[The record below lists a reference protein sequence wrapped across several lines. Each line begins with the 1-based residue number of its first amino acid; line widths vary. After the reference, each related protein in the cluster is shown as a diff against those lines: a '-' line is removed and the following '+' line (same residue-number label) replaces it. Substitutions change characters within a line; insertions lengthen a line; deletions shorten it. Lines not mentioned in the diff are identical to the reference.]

1 MKRSR
6 GAGSAISRR
15 HFLGSVAGAATG
27 LMIVPRHVLGGVGF
41 TPPSEQPTRAVI
53 GCGGMGMGH
62 IKSINTEARLLA
74 VCDVD
79 EKHLAEGLKNAG
91 PDAKPYKDWRELMER
106 PDIDIIHIPTPPHW
120 HALMSIAAANA
131 GKDIWCEKPM
141 SRTIYE
147 GEKVVEAVQ
156 RNGRIFR
163 LNTWFRFESGFYG
176 MRTPVKPIKKLV
188 QSGMLGWPLTV
199 TLNSFTGFAW
209 KLDTWSGKTN
219 LKPQPVPAELDYDMW
234 LGPAPYKPYHPHRVH
249 QSFRGYWDYD
259 GGGLGDMGQHYLDPT
274 QYLLDKDNESPIS
287 VEVDTPP
294 QHYDAVIPWR
304 RIELTYADGCKIV
317 LDGEDRERDAAFISG
332 PNGKVYPGMRTDP
345 VDLIKKLDGFPEPE
359 PQLTKFLDAVRT
371 RRKFALNE
379 QNGHRSATLVN
390 MSKVAVQLGRSLKFD
405 PIKHRFVDDEEANRL
420 VRQPMRGPWHLS

>member
-1 MKRSR
+1 
-6 GAGSAISRR
+6 
-15 HFLGSVAGAATG
+15 
-27 LMIVPRHVLGGVGF
+27 
-41 TPPSEQPTRAVI
+41 
-53 GCGGMGMGH
+53 MGMGH
-62 IKSINTEARLLA
+62 VTGINTECKLLA

-79 EKHLAEGLKNAG
+79 EKHLQNGLSKAG
-91 PDAKPYKDWRELMER
+91 KDCKGYKDWRELMDR
-106 PDIDIIHIPTPPHW
+106 RDIDIIHVPTPPHW
-120 HALMSIAAANA
+120 HALISIAAAEA

-163 LNTWFRFESGFYG
+163 LNTWFRFQDGFYG

-188 QSGMLGWPLTV
+188 QSGMLGWPLTA
-199 TLNSFTGFAW
+199 TLGAHTGFDW
-209 KLDTWSGKTN
+209 KLSAWSGRTN
-219 LKPQPVPAELDYDMW
+219 LKPTPVPAILDYDMW

-304 RIELTYADGCKIV
+304 RIEMKYADGCKIV
-317 LDGEDRERDAAFISG
+317 LDGDNREKDTPYLQG
-332 PNGKVYPGMRTDP
+332 PNGKVYPGFRTDP
-345 VDLIKKLDGFPEPE
+345 VDLVKKMASFPEPE
-359 PQLTKFLDAVRT
+359 PQLTRFLDAVKT
-371 RRKFALNE
+371 RKKFALNE
-379 QNGHRSATLVN
+379 QNGHRSCTLIN
-390 MSKVAVQLGRSLKFD
+390 LAKIAAQLGRSLNFD
-405 PIKHRFVDDEEANRL
+405 PVKQRFVDDEEANRL
-420 VRQPMRGPWHLS
+420 VHQPMRGPWHI

>member
-1 MKRSR
+1 MKHRS
-6 GAGSAISRR
+6 SPITRR
-15 HFLGSVAGAATG
+15 RFLGATAAAAVGWT
-27 LMIVPRHVLGGVGF
+27 IVPRHVLGGAGV
-41 TPPSEQPTRAVI
+41 TPPTEQPTRAVI

-62 IKSINTEARLLA
+62 ISGINTECRLLA

-79 EKHLAEGLKNAG
+79 EQHLAAGIKNAKEHG
-91 PDAKPYKDWRELMER
+91 NAEVKGYKDWRELIDR
-106 PDIDIIHIPTPPHW
+106 TDIDIIHIPTPPHW
-120 HALMSIAAANA
+120 HALMSVAAANA

-163 LNTWFRFESGFYG
+163 LNTWFRFKDGFYG
-176 MRTPVKPIKKLV
+176 MNTTVKPLKKLV
-188 QSGMLGWPLTV
+188 MSGMLGWPLTF

-219 LKPQPVPAELDYDMW
+219 LKPQPAPAALDYDMW

-274 QYLLDKDNESPIS
+274 QYLLDKDNESPVS

-304 RIELTYADGCKIV
+304 RVELKYADGCKIA
-317 LDGEDRERDAAFISG
+317 LDGEDREKNAPYIEG
-332 PNGKVYPGMRTDP
+332 PHGNVYTGMRTDP
-345 VDLIKKLDGFPEPE
+345 PDLMKKLETFPEPP
-359 PQLTKFLDAVRT
+359 PQLTNFLEAVKT
-371 RRKFALNE
+371 RKNFALNA
-379 QNGHRSATLVN
+379 QNGHRSATLIN
-390 MSKVAVQLGRSLKFD
+390 LAKIAVQLGRSLNFD
-405 PIKHRFVDDEEANRL
+405 A
-420 VRQPMRGPWHLS
+420 

>member
-1 MKRSR
+1 MQHQV
-6 GAGSAISRR
+6 SRR
-15 HFLGSVAGAATG
+15 RWLKATAGAAAG
-27 LMIVPRHVLGGVGF
+27 LAIVPRHVLGGVGF

-53 GCGGMGMGH
+53 GCGGMGTGH
-62 IKSINTEARLLA
+62 ITSINTDCRLLA

-79 EKHLAEGLKNAG
+79 ERHLSAGVANALKRPENQG
-91 PDAKPYKDWRELMER
+91 CKGYKDWRELLER
-106 PDIDIIHIPTPPHW
+106 KDIDIIHIPTPPHW
-120 HALMSIAAANA
+120 HALMSVAAAQA

-176 MRTPVKPIKKLV
+176 MKTTVKPIKKLV

-219 LKPQPVPAELDYDMW
+219 LKPQPVPPELDYDMW

-274 QYLLDKDNESPIS
+274 QYLLDKDHESPIS

-294 QHYDAVIPWR
+294 QHYDAVVPWR
-304 RIELTYADGCKIV
+304 RVELTYADGCKII
-317 LDGEDRERDAAFISG
+317 LDGEDREKDAPFIQG
-332 PNGKVYPGMRTDP
+332 PGGKVYPGMRTDP
-345 VDLIKKLDGFPEPE
+345 VDLVKKLDAFPEPE
-359 PQLTKFLDAVRT
+359 PQLTRFLDAVKA

-379 QNGHRSATLVN
+379 ANGHRSATLVN
-390 MSKVAVQLGRSLKFD
+390 MSKIAVQLGRSLKFD
-405 PIKHRFVDDEEANRL
+405 PVKQRFIDDEAANRL
-420 VRQPMRGPWHLS
+420 VQQPMRGPWHI

>member
-1 MKRSR
+1 MSDNDRR
-6 GAGSAISRR
+6 ISRR
-15 HFLGSVAGAATG
+15 RLLAATAATAAG
-27 LMIVPRHVLGGVGF
+27 FTIVPRHVLGAGA
-41 TPPSEQPTRAVI
+41 TPPSEQPTRGVI

-62 IKSINTEARLLA
+62 ITGINTECRLLA

-79 EKHLAEGLKNAG
+79 EQHLATGLKSAG
-91 PDAKPYKDWRELMER
+91 PDAKGYKDWRELLDR
-106 PDIDIIHIPTPPHW
+106 KDIDIIHIPTPPHW
-120 HALMSIAAANA
+120 HALMSVAAAQA

-147 GEKVVEAVQ
+147 GERVVEAVQ

-163 LNTWFRFESGFYG
+163 LNTWFRFKDGFYG

-188 QSGMLGWPLTV
+188 QSGMLGWPLTA
-199 TLNSFTGFAW
+199 TLNSATGFAW
-209 KLDTWSGKTN
+209 KLDGWSGKTN
-219 LKPQPVPAELDYDMW
+219 LKPQPVPKALDYDMW

-274 QYLLDKDNESPIS
+274 QYLLDKDNESPVS

-304 RIELTYADGCKIV
+304 RVELTYADGCKIV
-317 LDGEDRERDAAFISG
+317 LDGEDREKDAPYLSG
-332 PNGKVYPGMRTDP
+332 PGGKVYPGMRTDP
-345 VDLIKKLDGFPEPE
+345 VDLVKKLEAFPEPE
-359 PQLTKFLDAVRT
+359 PQLTNFVEAVKT

-379 QNGHRSATLVN
+379 QNGHRSCTLIN
-390 MSKVAVQLGRSLKFD
+390 MAKIAVQLGRSLKFD
-405 PIKHRFVDDEEANRL
+405 PVKQRFVDDEEANRL
-420 VRQPMRGPWHLS
+420 VHQPMRGPWHI